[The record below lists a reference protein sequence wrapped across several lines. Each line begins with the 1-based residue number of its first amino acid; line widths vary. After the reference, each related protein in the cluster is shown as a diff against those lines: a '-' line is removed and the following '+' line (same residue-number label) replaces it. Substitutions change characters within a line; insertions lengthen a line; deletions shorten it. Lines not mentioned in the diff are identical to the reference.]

1 MRLCACAS
9 VCASRARPT
18 PTPTALPA
26 KPEQRRLT
34 AHTPVRHAAVG
45 FQLPIGAPFSS
56 RSVDGRP
63 ARRGR
68 GICRRDRLVVR
79 LEAGSRS
86 AQLVPGRR
94 ADGSTR
100 PGGGRL
106 VVGTRSARGRH
117 AVGSWS
123 ARDRHAVDTRSSMM
137 RERTCAS
144 HAIKRLPLSQ
154 RQRRLALRARSGQQ
168 AGNATHARPA
178 ARSAARTVAKYREV
192 CGSMLDRAPSWQQA
206 ADAAGS
212 LSKFPACASQA
223 RGKRPRPRVGGR
235 GRGPAWLCRRSTPGA
250 HLDLARRSQHAQ
262 LGGDG
267 AGGVRVWCRP
277 STGSLK
283 RVGKRHTKA

>member
-1 MRLCACAS
+1 MRLGACAS

-94 ADGSTR
+94 

-117 AVGSWS
+117 AVGSWILVVGSWS

-192 CGSMLDRAPSWQQA
+192 CGSMLDRAPSWQH
-206 ADAAGS
+206 
-212 LSKFPACASQA
+212 ASDEHLHDQA
-223 RGKRPRPRVGGR
+223 RPNAKR
-235 GRGPAWLCRRSTPGA
+235 
-250 HLDLARRSQHAQ
+250 LAA
-262 LGGDG
+262 
-267 AGGVRVWCRP
+267 
-277 STGSLK
+277 
-283 RVGKRHTKA
+283 